1 LYEQV
6 SKYAEG
12 IVDNLL
18 YGFYFILQL
27 QGLPDDLLKAN
38 ELHGLY

>member
-12 IVDNLL
+12 IIDNLL
-18 YGFYFILQL
+18 CGFYFILQL
-27 QGLPDDLLKAN
+27 PGLPDDLLKAYH
-38 ELHGLY
+38 LHGLY